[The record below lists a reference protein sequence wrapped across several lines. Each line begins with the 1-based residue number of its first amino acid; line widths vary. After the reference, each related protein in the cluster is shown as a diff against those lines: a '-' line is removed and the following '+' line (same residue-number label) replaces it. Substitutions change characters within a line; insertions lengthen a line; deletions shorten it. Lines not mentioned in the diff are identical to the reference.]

1 MAIEHHQRDPSPL
14 IADEPRV
21 SDKDEKIDEK
31 VDSESVVIT
40 PPPKTVRPPIV
51 YTSFSEFCRS
61 FAVRWNSVWT
71 RRFVLSLLAG
81 QLVSLCI
88 TCTNVTTTELVNR
101 GWTLSTTQGFFLY
114 FCLFITYTPYTIY
127 QYGWKGWANMILRDG
142 WKYFILAA
150 ADVEG
155 NFLVIK
161 AYQYTDLLSC
171 MLLDSWAIPVC
182 MFFSWVYM
190 RIRYH
195 WTQIFGVLVCCA
207 GMGLLV
213 VADVVTEKGWDPVAR
228 GKGDAFMIAGAT
240 LYGFCNATEEF
251 LVRKRPLY
259 EVLGQLGM
267 WAFLINGVQS
277 AALEHK
283 GMVQVP
289 WTADIIGLLMAFT
302 TSMMILYTVAPLL
315 YRLASSAYYNLS
327 LLSADFYG
335 LLFGL
340 FLYKYSPYWLYFL
353 SFVVILAGLVV
364 YFWVSAPEDQG
375 FCDPRPP
382 KYVVS
387 REQKKNGAAAA
398 APGTNDEEKQQTLF
412 ADDKAVDEKMSPT
425 DIQVEDARK
434 LEKV

>member
-1 MAIEHHQRDPSPL
+1 MAERKHESEPSAVDGPDAQIQR
-14 IADEPRV
+14 IQ
-21 SDKDEKIDEK
+21 SDTQSEK
-31 VDSESVVIT
+31 VEIESVSNAPAPV
-40 PPPKTVRPPIV
+40 PARPPIV
-51 YTSFSEFCRS
+51 YSSFGAFAESV
-61 FAVRWNSVWT
+61 AVRWKSIWT

-127 QYGWKGWANMILRDG
+127 QYGWKGWARMILRDG

-150 ADVEG
+150 ADVEA

-171 MLLDSWAIPVC
+171 MLLDAWAIPVC
-182 MFFSWVYM
+182 LFFSWVYM

-195 WTQIFGVLVCCA
+195 WTQLFGVLVCCA
-207 GMGLLV
+207 GLGLLV
-213 VADVVTEKGWDPVAR
+213 VSDVITEKGWDPVAR

-240 LYGFCNATEEF
+240 LYGFSNATEEF

-259 EVLGQLGM
+259 EVLGQLGF

-283 GMVQVP
+283 AMTQVP
-289 WTADIIGLLMAFT
+289 WTGDVIGLLMAFT
-302 TSMMILYTVAPLL
+302 TAMMILYTVAPML

-327 LLSADFYG
+327 LLSSDFYG

-340 FLYKYSPYWLYFL
+340 FLYKYSPYWLYFI

-364 YFWVSAPEDQG
+364 YFWHATPEEQG
-375 FCDPRPP
+375 FLDPRPP
-382 KYVVS
+382 KYVTS
-387 REQKKNGAAAA
+387 RAQARAAATPDA
-398 APGTNDEEKQQTLF
+398 EDATRDVEKQD
-412 ADDKAVDEKMSPT
+412 APMASSPGPKEEDVKEKAGLS
-425 DIQVEDARK
+425 A
-434 LEKV
+434 